1 MKKVTQ
7 FVAEDG
13 TVFENQKDCKIYEL
27 SLENKVFKTK
37 EDLDTFVDTLVK
49 KIPNS
54 IGFLELWEVAGNIA
68 QDFDDVYLNTRKI
81 SLRDWI
87 FNSLSLEAVKN
98 EFTEFLDLSD
108 EKVQKLYNKAYERG
122 HSSGIQEVY
131 YELQELAEL
140 VELITK

>member
-1 MKKVTQ
+1 
-7 FVAEDG
+7 
-13 TVFENQKDCKIYEL
+13 
-27 SLENKVFKTK
+27 
-37 EDLDTFVDTLVK
+37 
-49 KIPNS
+49 
-54 IGFLELWEVAGNIA
+54 
-68 QDFDDVYLNTRKI
+68 
-81 SLRDWI
+81 
-87 FNSLSLEAVKN
+87 LSLEAVKN

>member
-1 MKKVTQ
+1 MRLDDNALDRHVIVKRTLNNLWKVYNGIHFQ
-7 FVAEDG
+7 FH
-13 TVFENQKDCKIYEL
+13 Y
-27 SLENKVFKTK
+27 S
-37 EDLDTFVDTLVK
+37 
-49 KIPNS
+49 
-54 IGFLELWEVAGNIA
+54 
-68 QDFDDVYLNTRKI
+68 DVYLNTRKI